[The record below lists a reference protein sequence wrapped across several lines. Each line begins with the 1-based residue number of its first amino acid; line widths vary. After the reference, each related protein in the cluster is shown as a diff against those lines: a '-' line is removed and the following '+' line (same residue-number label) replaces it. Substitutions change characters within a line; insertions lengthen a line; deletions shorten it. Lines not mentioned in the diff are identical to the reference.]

1 MDQVDD
7 LKIVIL
13 CDMLYGGR
21 DRNFSEWHFLKMAFR
36 GSETPQEARKTQ
48 KTVSHDFT
56 TFPPLLNGVI
66 VWIKRS
72 DKICK

>member
-36 GSETPQEARKTQ
+36 GSGNAQEARKMQ
-48 KTVSHDFT
+48 KTLFLDFAT
-56 TFPPLLNGVI
+56 IPPLLIRGYRV
-66 VWIKRS
+66 
-72 DKICK
+72 DKEE